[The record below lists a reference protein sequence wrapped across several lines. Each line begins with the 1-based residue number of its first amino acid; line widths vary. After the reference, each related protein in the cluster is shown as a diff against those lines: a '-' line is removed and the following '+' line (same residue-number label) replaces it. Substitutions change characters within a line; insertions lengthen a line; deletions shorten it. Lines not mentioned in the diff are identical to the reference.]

1 MISAP
6 FKRALRR
13 HKMQQIRGLSM
24 ELILSPSA
32 GSMVDREQVRESEAS
47 PQLATARATEA
58 VAVDETI
65 RILPPGAGASAEG
78 SSSPAPQ
85 ACGQKQQSLNK
96 DVTFAEAVNRVVETQ
111 FDRATNV
118 AESDRGVVVPK
129 RGMRERLRQPLMLAL
144 PIIFGVSGAAYYF
157 AEEPY
162 VSTNDAFVRAAKITV
177 NARVAGQAV
186 EIAVRDNQLVRQGQV
201 LFRIDPEPYQIA
213 VDQAEARLASSRL
226 QIGGL
231 KATYREQQAELESAK
246 ETTAYDEREY
256 YRKKALVTDDFTPRE
271 VYDQTETNLKVARQH
286 VASIEQQI
294 ANTVVALDGNPDI
307 EVDRHP
313 TVRAAKAQLD
323 RARLDLS
330 YATVTAPDDG
340 TVARVDD
347 LQVGNFVTAGAT
359 VFSLMS
365 SHRIWIEANFRE
377 TGLTHMRPGQQA
389 TLEVDA
395 YPDHKF
401 KAHVVSM
408 SPGTGSEFAVLP
420 PENAT
425 GNWVKVVQRLPVRL
439 ELDEVDPNR
448 PLFSGISV
456 TARVDT
462 GYRPTWLAP
471 FTHTSAKEV
480 K

>member
-1 MISAP
+1 MWFISSP
-6 FKRALRR
+6 FGRW
-13 HKMQQIRGLSM
+13 MPTWM
-24 ELILSPSA
+24 ELAASTGATSA
-32 GSMVDREQVRESEAS
+32 GIRD
-47 PQLATARATEA
+47 LAIDGQFERAVGSRSSDL
-58 VAVDETI
+58 VA
-65 RILPPGAGASAEG
+65 
-78 SSSPAPQ
+78 
-85 ACGQKQQSLNK
+85 
-96 DVTFAEAVNRVVETQ
+96 
-111 FDRATNV
+111 AT
-118 AESDRGVVVPK
+118 PK
-129 RGMRERLRQPLMLAL
+129 KPLKERLRRPLMLGL
-144 PIIFGVSGAAYYF
+144 PIMLAAFGFAWST

-162 VSTNDAFVRAAKITV
+162 VSTDDAFVRAAKITV

-186 EIAVRDNQLVRQGQV
+186 EIAVHDNELVHRGQV

-213 VDQAEARLASSRL
+213 VDLAEARLASARL

-246 ETTAYDEREY
+246 ETAAYDEREY
-256 YRKKALVTDDFTPRE
+256 ERKKALVANDFTPRE
-271 VYDQTETNLKVARQH
+271 VYDQTETTLKVARQH

-294 ANTVVALDGNPDI
+294 ANTVVALDGNPDVEI
-307 EVDRHP
+307 DRHP

-347 LQVGNFVTAGAT
+347 LQVGNFVNAGAT

-377 TGLTHMRPGQQA
+377 TGLTHMRPGQEA
-389 TLEVDA
+389 AIDVDA

-408 SPGTGSEFAVLP
+408 SPGSGSEFAVLP

-456 TARVDT
+456 TAQVDT
-462 GYRPTWLAP
+462 GYRSSWSMP
-471 FTHTSAKEV
+471 FERAFAKEV